1 MKQIIKGN
9 NRKGFTLVET
19 MLSVFILVVM
29 STMLVNGFITTMGYS
44 YQTAVYNKS
53 AAMNYSICMDS
64 TGRWNKKSNYLDG
77 GREASVANNTVNFI
91 SSTLSFQT
99 GPIYSAINDINVGVE
114 RKSTLGSVVPYGL
127 PSMDPRYAPTDYG
140 NTSYVDNR
148 TTFFYY
154 PKYCSNSGA
163 NAGEV
168 IILKDTSVPGK
179 TTYKWVAVPNST
191 NPGLYKEDSDTGR
204 YVLNNNYNLQT
215 ANNIVTIA
223 EIGTYNAIVINNT
236 VNNTVGG

>member
-1 MKQIIKGN
+1 MKQIIKRT

-29 STMLVNGFITTMGYS
+29 SVMLVNGFITTMGYS

-53 AAMNYSICMDS
+53 ASMNYSVCMDS
-64 TGRWNKKSNYLDG
+64 TGKWNRKSNYLDG
-77 GREASVANNTVNFI
+77 GREASVASGTGYTAA
-91 SSTLSFQT
+91 TLTFSP
-99 GPIYSAINDINVGVE
+99 GPIYSSINAIDVGVE
-114 RKSTLGSVVPYGL
+114 RKSTLGGVVPYGL
-127 PSMDPRYAPTDYG
+127 PDMDARFAPTDYG

-154 PKYCSNSGA
+154 PKYCSNSGS

-168 IILKDTSVPGK
+168 IVLKDTSVPGK
-179 TTYKWVAVPNST
+179 TTYKWVAVPNDT
-191 NPGLYKEDSDTGR
+191 NPGLYNTDEDTGR
-204 YVLNNNYNLQT
+204 IVLNNNFNLAT

-223 EIGTYNAIVINNT
+223 EIGTYNTIVINNT